1 RWVAYAVGR
10 ISSRHLN
17 PAVSVGL
24 VAGGRFRPSELAP
37 SVAAQLLDGG
47 PGGGPRVLVLSGRE
61 MIGGR
66 PVTLGN
72 FFGGDPDSRGGGRVA
87 ARDLNSDGPDDI
99 VAGAGEGSG
108 ARVTAYDSAFM
119 TPTGGP
125 PRAPVAFD
133 FTPGFTGG
141 VFVG

>member
-1 RWVAYAVGR
+1 M
-10 ISSRHLN
+10 
-17 PAVSVGL
+17 
-24 VAGGRFRPSELAP
+24 
-37 SVAAQLLDGG
+37 
-47 PGGGPRVLVLSGRE
+47 LVLSGRE
-61 MIGGR
+61 MVGGR